1 MRTRCANTV
10 SSQVEALLHEVMPNQ
25 LTTTEAQLFT
35 ALMDFDS
42 DGLVYMEDMVQVI
55 ASML

>member
-1 MRTRCANTV
+1 M
-10 SSQVEALLHEVMPNQ
+10 LHEVMPNQ